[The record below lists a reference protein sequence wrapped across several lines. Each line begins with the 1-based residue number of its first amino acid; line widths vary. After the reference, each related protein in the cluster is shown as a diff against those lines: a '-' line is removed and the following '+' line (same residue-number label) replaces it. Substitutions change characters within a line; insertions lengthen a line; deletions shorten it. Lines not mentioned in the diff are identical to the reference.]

1 MTANHPKGGT
11 KMKRIALTAF
21 AFLAFV
27 SSAAQ
32 AEVKTLSSAKVT
44 IDTPEGWKV
53 EQQGENY
60 SMVGPNEE
68 VSFVVQTFEAADAQK
83 ALNQAD
89 AFLNKIATDIKWAG
103 KPKEVQ
109 TNGMK
114 SLANKAK
121 AKIAGKDAL
130 IAVLVVKTPAD
141 KILLLVGAVDATK
154 EKQYTPILKK
164 FIDNIKPAT

>member
-1 MTANHPKGGT
+1 
-11 KMKRIALTAF
+11 MKRIALTAIV
-21 AFLAFV
+21 FLSFV
-27 SSAAQ
+27 ASVAH
-32 AEVKTLSSAKVT
+32 AEVKTLTSAKVT

-68 VSFVVQTFEAADAQK
+68 VSFIVQVADGADAQK
-83 ALNQAD
+83 ALTNAD

-109 TNGMK
+109 TNGMR

-130 IAVLVVKTPAD
+130 IAVLVVKTPSD
-141 KILLLVGAVDATK
+141 KILLMIGAVDASK
-154 EKQYTPILKK
+154 EKQYTPILQK
-164 FIDNIKPAT
+164 FINSIKPAT